1 MKTILI
7 LGLHSALNSGD
18 AALAT
23 VAVAIARRAFPGD
36 RVVLS
41 ANDPASYAGY
51 ADQTIGSLVS
61 SIWNRPRSAIGWRKL
76 WTAISLPFALMT
88 SVLLFRSLRRVLV
101 KGLLREQSDLLTAI
115 ARADTILAC
124 PGGYIYERTGPGA
137 FLGMMFP
144 FVVARLFGKRVV
156 FLPQSIGPCRS
167 KWQRAVIKWILLD
180 AAAIMVR
187 ERNSQQFV
195 AGLLGAEPPTLILFP
210 DMAFA
215 YVGDDRSGAR
225 DFLQKLG
232 VPVDSDAHC
241 LGVTV
246 IRHATQTGDASIQKA
261 YESAILAALQ
271 KYAAH
276 LGSPLH
282 VVWFPQCRGPG
293 SLEDDREVIREMI
306 AQLPASNRIESHE
319 LAGDLPLGLVWS
331 CYGWMDALIATR
343 MHSAIFALCQGVPVV
358 AISYLYKTE
367 GIMAELGLDDFV
379 VPASGVS
386 EADITTRLLKLS
398 TLDLTHPRWR
408 PRLAGFKAR
417 LEIVPEFLANL

>member
-1 MKTILI
+1 MKTVLI

-23 VAVAIARRAFPGD
+23 VAVRFARRAFPGD
-36 RVVLS
+36 RIVLS
-41 ANDPASYAGY
+41 ANDPASYLGF

-61 SIWNRPRSAIGWRKL
+61 SIWNRPKFAIAWRKL
-76 WTAISLPFALMT
+76 WTMIWLPFALIA
-88 SVLLFRSLRRVLV
+88 SAFLFRYARRLLV
-101 KGLLREQSDLLTAI
+101 KGLLREQSDMLTAI
-115 ARADTILAC
+115 ARADTVLAC
-124 PGGYIYERTGPGA
+124 PGGYIYERSGPGS
-137 FLGMMFP
+137 FLGMIFP

-167 KWQRAVIKWILLD
+167 TWQRFVIKWILLD

-187 ERNSQQFV
+187 ERNSQHFV
-195 AGLLGAEPPTLILFP
+195 AELLGSEPPTLVLFP
-210 DMAFA
+210 DLAFA

-225 DFLQKLG
+225 DFLQKRG
-232 VPVDSDAHC
+232 VPVDSGAHC

-246 IRHATQTGDASIQKA
+246 IRHATQTGDVSIQQA
-261 YESAILAALQ
+261 YESAILTALQ
-271 KYAAH
+271 KYAAN
-276 LGSPLH
+276 LGAPLH

-293 SLEDDREVIREMI
+293 SLEDDREVIRQMI
-306 AQLPASNRIESHE
+306 AWCPANSQIESHE
-319 LAGDLPLGLVWS
+319 LAGDLPLGLMWA
-331 CYGWMDALIATR
+331 CYGCMDALIATR

-379 VPASGVS
+379 VPAGSVS

-417 LEIVPEFLANL
+417 LEIVPEFLATL